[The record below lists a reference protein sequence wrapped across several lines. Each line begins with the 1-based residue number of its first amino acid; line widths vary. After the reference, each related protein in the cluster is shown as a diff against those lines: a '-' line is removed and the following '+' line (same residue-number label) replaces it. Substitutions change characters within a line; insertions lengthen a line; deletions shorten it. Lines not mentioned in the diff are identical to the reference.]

1 MSFIEKNLS
10 TNEQILYKGKIHW
23 YIYLRCVF
31 FFILG
36 FLTSSLSMGLAGFL
50 FFVGIISLII
60 ALMVAN
66 SSEFAVTNK
75 RVILKTGVL
84 KRRFIELQL
93 NKSEGLRIEQG
104 LVGRMFNFGTIKITS
119 AGVIENFN
127 YLTKPFE
134 FKKQVNNAIEGAFN
148 PGVNSVNI

>member
-10 TNEQILYKGKIHW
+10 ANEQILYRGKIHW
-23 YIYLRCVF
+23 CIYLRCVF
-31 FFILG
+31 FFIVA
-36 FLTSSLSMGLAGFL
+36 FLANDLSMGFAGLIFFL
-50 FFVGIISLII
+50 GIISLVLAI
-60 ALMVAN
+60 LSTN
-66 SSEFAVTNK
+66 SAEFAITNK

-84 KRRFIELQL
+84 KRKFVELQL

-104 LVGRMFNFGTIKITS
+104 IIGRMFNFGTIKITS
-119 AGVIENFN
+119 AGVTEDFK

-148 PGVNSVNI
+148 PGVSAMNI